1 MALNIHSSIF
11 FLLKKFIEH
20 RFSYG
25 TWESLIAELEIQ
37 EMELDMIKSYPIE
50 IYYSLLEA
58 VSKLS
63 NLTTNELQE
72 NFGKFMVPDLLV
84 LYASY
89 LKPEWKTFGLLE
101 NTETVMHN
109 AVRTSS
115 ADPPILN
122 VSRVDDTLI
131 IIDYYSKRRMASL
144 AIGIIKGIA
153 EFYSEQDMISVLP
166 TTDLNDERVQIRV
179 EYQKL

>member
-1 MALNIHSSIF
+1 MTLNIHSSIF

-20 RFSYG
+20 QFSYG
-25 TWESLIAELEIQ
+25 SWEKLIHELGIP
-37 EMELDMIKSYPIE
+37 EMELDMKKSYPIE
-50 IYYSLLEA
+50 IYHSLLNA
-58 VSKLS
+58 VSKSS
-63 NLTTNELQE
+63 NLTSNELQE

-89 LKPEWKTFGLLE
+89 LKPEWKTCGLLE
-101 NTETVMHN
+101 NTEEVMHN
-109 AVRTSS
+109 AVRSNL

-144 AIGIIKGIA
+144 AVGIIRGIA
-153 EFYSEQDMISVLP
+153 EFYSEQDMISVIP

-179 EYQKL
+179 EFKK